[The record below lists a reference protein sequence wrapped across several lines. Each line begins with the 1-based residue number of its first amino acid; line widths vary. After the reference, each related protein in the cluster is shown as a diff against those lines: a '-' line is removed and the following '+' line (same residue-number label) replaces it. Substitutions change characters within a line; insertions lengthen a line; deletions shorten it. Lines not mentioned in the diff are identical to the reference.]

1 MTVGQPFFVAGLLG
15 QKGKKHGLRPRKKKR
30 RDGKNEETGCRSQN
44 TGEVLTLD
52 SEII

>member
-1 MTVGQPFFVAGLLG
+1 LGSRFLLAAWWD
-15 QKGKKHGLRPRKKKR
+15 KNEKKQSLWPRKKKR

-44 TGEVLTLD
+44 SGEVLTLD